1 MANMTR
7 LEEIIRADFK
17 EDNVQFN
24 VQKFLESDF
33 VDRLFDFAEEYEE
46 VRDIKVL
53 DSIKSW
59 LSKKDYDYIKYFL
72 NTTCIEYSLSALDM
86 QSIISMSYEEFKALQ
101 EKYLKIYKV
110 LNQKKALYKEFC
122 SFYE

>member
-59 LSKKDYDYIKYFL
+59 LSKKNYDYIKYFL

>member
-7 LEEIIRADFK
+7 LEEIIRSDLK
-17 EDNVQFN
+17 KDNIQFN
-24 VQKFLESDF
+24 VQRFLESDF

-72 NTTCIEYSLSALDM
+72 NTTCIEYSLSALNM
-86 QSIISMSYEEFKALQ
+86 QSIISMSYEEFKTLQ